1 MIIIT
6 SEKYLALSVLFGFL
20 LLGYVSAWVFVHYLD
35 NTDNGHMLR
44 FLKRKWKEWRR

>member
-1 MIIIT
+1 M
-6 SEKYLALSVLFGFL
+6 SEVQIALSILFGAMF
-20 LLGYVSAWVFVHYLD
+20 LGYLSTWVFVHYLD